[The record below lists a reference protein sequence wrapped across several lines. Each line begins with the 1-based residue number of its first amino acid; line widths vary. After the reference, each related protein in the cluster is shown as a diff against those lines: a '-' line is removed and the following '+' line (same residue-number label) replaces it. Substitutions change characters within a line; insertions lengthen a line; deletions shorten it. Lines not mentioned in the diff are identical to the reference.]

1 MQFTCAHIFR
11 GYAQTPYFD
20 VSFLDFPPVNPKRYH
35 EIKSK
40 VSMLFD
46 TSRDKVLKQKKEENK
61 YSIFQSNYQETTL
74 DYIFIL
80 VEENLEI
87 YKI

>member
-1 MQFTCAHIFR
+1 
-11 GYAQTPYFD
+11 
-20 VSFLDFPPVNPKRYH
+20 
-35 EIKSK
+35 
-40 VSMLFD
+40 MLFD